1 MKMRK
6 IDLEA
11 ERIFENRKALGDD
24 VRASQN
30 KFYWATDLDTEAH
43 KEETFK
49 VIKNK
54 NILEIGCASG
64 YDAANY
70 TEYANSYLGLDISDE
85 AINNCKALELKN
97 AEFICVDG
105 HILPVGDQT
114 LDYVIVTSLLHHLDI
129 KKTFSEI
136 ARVLKHDGSLIF
148 LEPLGTNP
156 LFQIYRFLTPKAR
169 TVDERPFTF
178 GDLSLMQSYFVF
190 KEVRWFGFLNILSA
204 YIRIEGIRKLLT
216 SIDRVLSKTFLKY
229 FFWQFSGVAKKL
241 KK

>member
-1 MKMRK
+1 MRK

-11 ERIFENRKALGDD
+11 ERIFENRKALGED

-64 YDAANY
+64 YDATNY
-70 TEYANSYLGLDISDE
+70 TEYANSYVGLDISNE

-129 KKTFSEI
+129 EKSFSEI

-241 KK
+241 NK

>member
-1 MKMRK
+1 MRK
-6 IDLEA
+6 IDLAA
-11 ERIFENRKALGDD
+11 ERIFENRKALGGG

-30 KFYWATDLDTEAH
+30 KFYWATDIETQAH
-43 KEETFK
+43 KEDTFK
-49 VIKNK
+49 AIKNK
-54 NILEIGCASG
+54 DILEIGCASG
-64 YDAANY
+64 YDAINY
-70 TEYANSYLGLDISDE
+70 TKYANSYMGLDISDE

-97 AEFICVDG
+97 AEFMCVDG
-105 HILPVGDQT
+105 HIIPMGDQT

-129 KKTFSEI
+129 KETFSEI
-136 ARVLKHDGSLIF
+136 GRVLKHDGSLIF

-156 LFQIYRFLTPKAR
+156 LFQIYRLLTPKSR

-178 GDLSLMQSYFVF
+178 GDLSLMQSHFVF
-190 KEVRWFGFLNILSA
+190 KEIRWFGFLNILSA
-204 YIRIEGIRKLLT
+204 YIRIEGIRKFLT

>member
-1 MKMRK
+1 M
-6 IDLEA
+6 
-11 ERIFENRKALGDD
+11 
-24 VRASQN
+24 
-30 KFYWATDLDTEAH
+30 
-43 KEETFK
+43 
-49 VIKNK
+49 
-54 NILEIGCASG
+54 
-64 YDAANY
+64 
-70 TEYANSYLGLDISDE
+70 GLDISDE

-129 KKTFSEI
+129 EKSFSEI

-241 KK
+241 NK

>member
-1 MKMRK
+1 MRK

-30 KFYWATDLDTEAH
+30 KFYWATDLDTQAH

-64 YDAANY
+64 YDAVNY
-70 TEYANSYLGLDISDE
+70 AEYANSYLGLDISDE

-114 LDYVIVTSLLHHLDI
+114 LDHVIVTSLLHHLDI

-136 ARVLKHDGSLIF
+136 DRVLKHDGSLIF

-156 LFQIYRFLTPKAR
+156 LFQIYRFLTPKSR
-169 TVDERPFTF
+169 TLDERPFTF
-178 GDLSLMQSYFVF
+178 GDLSLMQSYFIF